1 MDLTQWLVTIG
12 GLTLVGAVLWYF
24 FAPGAGGGASVGRA
38 APVTAGAPQSV
49 DVIVEGGY
57 SPATIELTAGQPI
70 RLNFTRQ
77 EDSDCSAELLI
88 PDFHIHRELPA
99 FQTTTIELPAV
110 PAGTYPFT
118 CGMGM
123 LKGRLVVN
131 EPAQ

>member
-12 GLTLVGAVLWYF
+12 GLALAGAVLWYF
-24 FAPGAGGGASVGRA
+24 FAPVAGEGASVGRA
-38 APVTAGAPQSV
+38 APVAAGAPQSV
-49 DVIVEGGY
+49 DVVVEGGY
-57 SPATIELTAGQPI
+57 SPATIALAAGQPT

-88 PDFHIHRELPA
+88 PDFHIRRELPA
-99 FQTTTIELPAV
+99 FQTTTIELPAA

-123 LKGRLVVN
+123 LKGRLVVT
-131 EPAQ
+131 